1 MSKDEILI
9 NIWSIS
15 SIYVA
20 QYVLYSNI
28 IMVYLKLN
36 KLCLCI
42 VEPNTAMKTERNGGK
57 LSMGVSLPLLMKFEE
72 A

>member
-42 VEPNTAMKTERNGGK
+42 VEPNTAMKTERN
-57 LSMGVSLPLLMKFEE
+57 
-72 A
+72 